1 MTSLIKCNNGS
12 FNQKNLPMFL
22 PLVKFKMVIKYNVN
36 LRSDGVFLVQKV
48 AVEEREEKR
57 MSSFFSLSLSS
68 ATAFCTKKTQKKT
81 CLIAG

>member
-1 MTSLIKCNNGS
+1 
-12 FNQKNLPMFL
+12 MFL

-57 MSSFFSLSLSS
+57 MSSFLSLSLSLLPPPF
-68 ATAFCTKKTQKKT
+68 ALKKRKKTNLPDRRLNK
-81 CLIAG
+81 CLLEF